1 MSSTPALLPPE
12 STLAAPPR
20 PRQADRL
27 LHGGLLALGTLMPQ
41 ALALVGIAYAPL
53 LVLGV
58 PPNPLWCLWAALA
71 GALFMLATTRTGGTI
86 YGVRAGAALLYG
98 STLAVCASLAPAL
111 KLSALGVMGL
121 TAACLT
127 LSGLVIWL
135 AVRADVTAFARY
147 LPAPVGRGLSL
158 GIGLTIL
165 WVQAKTVG
173 GWFLDAAG
181 RFAATGPTIAAVVLL
196 VLMIRLAMVWR
207 RDHPTKPYL
216 LALLPVAAVCVW
228 VLEYTTLIP
237 FAWITAPD
245 VTHWSQLLPPWLGR
259 AFFTEVLQAG
269 HWPLFWTAIT
279 VLAAQAL
286 FVAFTFIVESA
297 GNAASLEQLTG
308 VPYDLNDELRASAL
322 SMAVLPWF
330 GLLPASSL
338 LTASRPLYESGMR
351 TGRSVRRS
359 NLVAAAG
366 LLLMLALAWA
376 GLNRVPALFVVAAL
390 VVIGFNLLDP
400 VQLAKPDREP
410 GERQMWWQSWMIGL
424 VFLFTSGVFAMLAG
438 FVVAVAQFVRGAEG
452 SVIRSIYTLRE
463 MRSRRWRG
471 MAEEIALRRA
481 SSRVVLVVLQGTA
494 SFAVTRRIR
503 EEISRAIQSQP
514 VDVLLI
520 DTQRVLHWDVT
531 ALDSFKR
538 MADELQRTEIDLLIS
553 HPSED
558 ARKAL
563 EETARLFNTTDRA
576 LEWAENEVLRRQG
589 MAAALAGTPLAK
601 VSELPLCA
609 GLSEAGKIAFSGAG
623 TLRTAIPGQQIFK
636 QGERDATLIALLSG
650 SVTAEIPGRAE
661 AVRVATFG
669 PGMVLGELAFLD
681 GSARSARAVAI
692 EDCRLFC
699 LPRAGFDAWAKEYPA
714 DAQTLLTTLAAQ
726 MSLRL
731 RFTTAQ
737 LIAFNP

>member
-1 MSSTPALLPPE
+1 MSGPSTFSE
-12 STLAAPPR
+12 SILAAPP
-20 PRQADRL
+20 PPASADRL

-53 LVLGV
+53 VALGV
-58 PPNPLWCLWAALA
+58 QPNPLWCLWAALA
-71 GALFMLATTRTGGTI
+71 ASLFMLAATRGGGTI

-111 KLSALGVMGL
+111 KLSVLGVMGL

-135 AVRADVTAFARY
+135 AVRTDVTAFARY

-165 WVQAKTVG
+165 WVQARTVG
-173 GWFLDAAG
+173 GWFVDAAG
-181 RFAATGPTIAAVVLL
+181 HFAATGPTIAAVVIL
-196 VLMIRLAMVWR
+196 VLLIRLAMVWR

-216 LALLPVAAVCVW
+216 LALLPVAALCVW
-228 VLEYTTLIP
+228 ALEYATLIP
-237 FAWITAPD
+237 FAWITAPEAG
-245 VTHWSQLLPPWLGR
+245 HWRQLLPPWLG
-259 AFFTEVLQAG
+259 ATFAAELLNAG
-269 HWPLFWTAIT
+269 SWPLWWTAAT

-297 GNAASLEQLTG
+297 GSAATLEQMTG
-308 VPYDLNDELRASAL
+308 VHYDLNGELRASAL
-322 SMAVLPWF
+322 SLVVLPWF
-330 GLLPASSL
+330 GLLPASA
-338 LTASRPLYESGMR
+338 TVAASRPLYESGMR
-351 TGRSVRRS
+351 SGAAVRLS

-366 LLLMLALAWA
+366 LALMLLLAWA

-390 VVIGFNLLDP
+390 VVIGWNMLDP
-400 VQLAKPDREP
+400 VQLQKPDREP

-438 FVVAVAQFVRGAEG
+438 FVVAVAQLVRGAEG

-471 MAEEIALRRA
+471 ADEEIALRRVA
-481 SSRVVLVVLQGTA
+481 TRVVLVVLQGTA

-503 EEISRAIQSQP
+503 EEIARAIRAQP

-520 DTQRVLHWDVT
+520 DTQRVVHWDVT
-531 ALDSFKR
+531 ALESFKR
-538 MADELQRTEIDLLIS
+538 MADELQRTEIELVIS
-553 HPSED
+553 HPSAEARD
-558 ARKAL
+558 AL
-563 EETARLFNTTDRA
+563 QETARLFNTSDRA

-589 MAAALAGTPLAK
+589 MAGTLVGKPLAK
-601 VSELPLCA
+601 VAELPLCN
-609 GLSEAGKIAFSGAG
+609 GMSEGGKMALAGAG
-623 TLRTAIPGQQIFK
+623 AVRAALPGLQIFN
-636 QGERDATLIALLSG
+636 QGDRDATLVALLAG
-650 SVTAEIPGRAE
+650 AVTVEVPGRAE
-661 AVRVATFG
+661 PLRVATFG

-692 EDCRLFC
+692 EECRLFC
-699 LPRAGFDAWAKEYPA
+699 LTRSGFDAWAQDHPA
-714 DAQTLLTTLAAQ
+714 DARLLLTNLAAQ
-726 MSLRL
+726 MSMRL